1 MAQVFT
7 PLRTIA
13 ATGVGAITVA
23 AIGRRTVW
31 ADELKAPALKK
42 LSIYDSEEPEILVT
56 QTESE
61 LVETIGQTRRIL
73 ARAGEESKDGIQGVI
88 ASWIRV
94 ERRVESRIRSLIS
107 PEEPLTPGILYV
119 GVAALSGSVFARG
132 RSLPTR
138 VLLPPTLFFGALN
151 YFLPK
156 TTHNVNAYVYGL
168 ERAHAPALA
177 DTHDAAGKTLRD
189 AVKQIRASYNSMR
202 GGVSHIVEDS
212 VDGLES
218 TTGLKLRDAT
228 IGRAQQVSEA
238 TQDKASSIAHNIQEK
253 TAELQK
259 RAVAIAEDVQSR
271 LGQSE
276 SQKPGAPAG
285 LLAKPKEPEA
295 PLERVKEKVE
305 EAVNK
310 VSNDAKGGETKR
322 LV

>member
-1 MAQVFT
+1 MAQLFT

-23 AIGRRTVW
+23 AAGRRTVW
-31 ADELKAPALKK
+31 ADELNTPGPKK
-42 LSIYDSEEPEILVT
+42 LSIYDSQEPEILVA

-61 LVETIGQTRRIL
+61 FVETIGRTRRIL
-73 ARAGEESKDGIQGVI
+73 ARAGEESKGGIQGVI

-94 ERRVESRIRSLIS
+94 EQRVESRIRSLIS

-138 VLLPPTLFFGALN
+138 ILLPPTLFFGALN
-151 YFLPK
+151 YLLPK

-189 AVKQIRASYNSMR
+189 AVKQIRASYSSMR

-228 IGRAQQVSEA
+228 IGRVQQAAEVA
-238 TQDKASSIAHNIQEK
+238 QDKTSSISQNIQEK

-259 RAVAIAEDVQSR
+259 RAAAIAEDVQSR
-271 LGQSE
+271 LSQPE
-276 SQKPGAPAG
+276 SQKPKVSP
-285 LLAKPKEPEA
+285 KSKEPEA
-295 PLERVKEKVE
+295 PLERVKEKAE
-305 EAVNK
+305 EVVNK
-310 VSNDAKGGETKR
+310 ISNVDPKDGETKR
-322 LV
+322 SV